1 MSAFNQCKSEG
12 KYLPTAEEAL
22 YFVFGG
28 AGTIQNPTSNPLW
41 TISPDDARDTF
52 VTVYSSGS
60 GMDHTGALSTPYSTT
75 ATAYYRC
82 VTGGGGSSSSSG
94 WSDISLTG
102 ATPFD
107 INCEYRFKASAPGNV
122 DDDAYIG
129 DDNAY
134 NYIQRVHANRLTY
147 QHIGTSYE
155 HINADTKTTLRQ
167 NGNPTNPLQ
176 TITQIQKRCN

>member
-41 TISPDDARDTF
+41 TITPDDNRNTF

-60 GMDHTGALSTPYSTT
+60 GMDRTGADSTPYSTT

-82 VTGGGGSSSSSG
+82 VTAGGGSSSSSG
-94 WSDISLTG
+94 WVDVPPSDT
-102 ATPFD
+102 ADFD
-107 INCEYRFKASAPGNV
+107 INCEYRYKVSYPTGST
-122 DDDAYIG
+122 
-129 DDNAY
+129 NA
-134 NYIQRVHANRLTY
+134 IWA
-147 QHIGTSYE
+147 
-155 HINADTKTTLRQ
+155 
-167 NGNPTNPLQ
+167 
-176 TITQIQKRCN
+176 